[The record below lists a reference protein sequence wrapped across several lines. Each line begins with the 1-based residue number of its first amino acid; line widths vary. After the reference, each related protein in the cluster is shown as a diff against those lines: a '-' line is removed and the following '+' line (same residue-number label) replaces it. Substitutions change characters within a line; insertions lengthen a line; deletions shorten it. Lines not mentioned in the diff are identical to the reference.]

1 VPPAVWTRLPFARPS
16 MAGARSVQRQFVQPI
31 LLALFVLTAGPA
43 PHARA
48 ADQNGTLFEIP
59 VPGGLKGAL
68 AAIDDPLPAD
78 RSLFLLEFIRRF
90 YQTPVGTK
98 GDPRDAAL
106 QALFGY
112 LDRPSAAAGTD
123 TVPLPLSPALWTNT
137 VFKGSVTTDALVPAI
152 VRSRNA
158 SLLYYGLLS
167 LDEATRE
174 WIAGRPELI
183 AQIVT
188 HQAPAFAVAAP
199 ALRVDNG
206 IVRVPGGDAAD
217 PAWQALVGKRRDEP
231 VEFLRALLSRDEG
244 RLALLYSSLAV
255 LPPERI
261 RFMLKLDASDASVR
275 VDAAR
280 RVLTIFQR
288 LTATWNIEERT
299 FARPSIDPAL
309 LAADLRVDADGRPR
323 VPGSR
328 AFWTAALAESEQAA
342 SKTRPDESASS
353 DSVDFAWLCEE
364 VFRGDQTEQRR
375 RYYAVLFASRSID
388 RITPDNSADALDV
401 VKAVGSY
408 PALIAA
414 FERAKVSDLASM
426 AKAAR
431 RAAALSTIGD
441 DAHAARA
448 FAQFQ
453 GTLALMT
460 RASLRGSLPG
470 AALPALITSL
480 SAIETTAHGDYEGR
494 ISRWIDDHL
503 RELAGGGQR
512 TTAPT
517 GSDVEVT
524 TAADLFDDATGV
536 VDRDLVRLLTGRADN
551 EPRFIDWEG
560 TRYRV
565 DFVTTEGMRLARVL
579 GEHPEPHMTSARTL
593 LDAADAMEAPNASQD
608 TVRHA
613 ADALD
618 RIGQGIDWTTWDSSD
633 VQGRYRDASSVA
645 RRAEGRNPQG
655 LASSLRLLADDFAAR
670 GLTELAYAAALGQGD
685 GGAVLAAEAASR
697 HDFGTKLASSRR
709 ATAWRVPIAGAGTSR
724 GWHVGGALL
733 GLDVGLAD
741 FALIR
746 MSSKPPT
753 RRPTLNE
760 DDRRAFID
768 VVALIDPAALG
779 DDTAGA
785 IVDAMR
791 RGRARVDAATSLDQ
805 LLAIADEIRLSPVRR
820 TLLAWVAVHDR
831 TRIGAFLSPL
841 ELFWAG
847 LDNKPIAP
855 SVQAWGALG
864 STRLGC
870 LCLDVLDRRP
880 WETLSGRW
888 SSGMF
893 ASGFPDLN
901 LRLTELLGELRM
913 PASLLAPVL
922 ASATLDFVN
931 SAVSRDQDDRR
942 GLVEF
947 VRALRADKVEQYL
960 ALLTTDGPLLPVSQ
974 TAQPNTKA
982 GVSR

>member
-1 VPPAVWTRLPFARPS
+1 
-16 MAGARSVQRQFVQPI
+16 VQRPFVHAI
-31 LLALFVLTAGPA
+31 LLALLILTLTPA
-43 PHARA
+43 PHAGA
-48 ADQNGTLFEIP
+48 ADQNGTLFEIQ

-68 AAIDDPLPAD
+68 AAIDDSLPPD
-78 RSLFLLEFIRRF
+78 RSLFLVEFIRRF
-90 YQTPVGTK
+90 YQTPIGTK

-112 LDRPSAAAGTD
+112 LDRPSAATTTD
-123 TVPLPLSPALWTNT
+123 TVPLPLAPTLWITT
-137 VFKGSVTTDALVPAI
+137 VFKGNVTAQGLLPAI
-152 VRSRNA
+152 AHSRNA

-167 LDEATRE
+167 LDDATRE
-174 WIAGRPELI
+174 WIAARPDVI

-188 HQAPAFAVAAP
+188 HQAASFAVAAP
-199 ALRVDNG
+199 AFRVANG
-206 IVRVPGGDAAD
+206 IVDVPGGDAAD
-217 PAWQALVGKRRDEP
+217 PAWQALIGKRRDEP
-231 VEFLRALLSRDEG
+231 VEFLRSLLSRDEG
-244 RLALLYSSLAV
+244 RLAVLYSSLAV
-255 LPPERI
+255 LSPERL
-261 RFMLKLDASDASVR
+261 RFVLKLDASDANAR
-275 VDAAR
+275 IDAAR
-280 RVLTIFQR
+280 RLLIIFQR
-288 LTATWNIEERT
+288 LTAAWNVEERT
-299 FARPSIDPAL
+299 FARPSLDPSL
-309 LAADLRVDADGRPR
+309 LAADLRLDPDGRPR

-328 AFWTAALAESEQAA
+328 AFWAAALAEPDQPA
-342 SKTRPDESASS
+342 SKTRAEDGASPDNA
-353 DSVDFAWLCEE
+353 DFAWLCEE
-364 VFRGDQTEQRR
+364 VFRGDQTQQRR
-375 RYYAVLFASRSID
+375 RYYAVLFASRRID
-388 RITPDNSADALDV
+388 RITPENGADALEV

-414 FERAKVSDLASM
+414 FERAQVTDLASM
-426 AKAAR
+426 ANAAR
-431 RAAALSTIGD
+431 RAGALSAIGD
-441 DAHAARA
+441 DARAARA

-453 GTLALMT
+453 GTLALIT
-460 RASLRGSLPG
+460 RAARRGSLTA
-470 AALPALITSL
+470 AALPDLIRSL

-503 RELAGGGQR
+503 RELASRGQPSI
-512 TTAPT
+512 APA
-517 GSDVEVT
+517 GSDADVT
-524 TAADLFDDATGV
+524 TGADLFDDATGAA
-536 VDRDLVRLLTGRADN
+536 DRDLVRLLTGRPPD

-593 LDAADAMEAPNASQD
+593 LDAADALEAPNAAPE
-608 TVRHA
+608 TVRHT

-618 RIGQGIDWTTWDSSD
+618 RIGQGIDWTAWESSD
-633 VQGRYRDASSVA
+633 VQARYRDASSAA
-645 RRAEGRNPQG
+645 RRADGRPPQG
-655 LASSLRLLADDFAAR
+655 LAAALRLLADDFAAR

-685 GGAVLAAEAASR
+685 GGTILAAEAASR

-709 ATAWRVPIAGAGTSR
+709 ATAWRLPVAGAGTSR

-746 MSSKPPT
+746 MSSKPPA

-779 DDTAGA
+779 DDTAA
-785 IVDAMR
+785 TIVDAMR
-791 RGRARVDAATSLDQ
+791 RGRARVAAATSIDQ
-805 LLAIADEIRLSPVRR
+805 VLAIGDEIRLSPVRR
-820 TLLAWVAVHDR
+820 TLLAWVAAHDR
-831 TRIGAFLSPL
+831 ERAGAFLSPL

-847 LDNKPIAP
+847 LGNASVAP
-855 SVQAWGALG
+855 SEQAWGAAAG
-864 STRLGC
+864 ARLGC

-888 SSGMF
+888 NSGMF

-974 TAQPNTKA
+974 TVQPNTKA